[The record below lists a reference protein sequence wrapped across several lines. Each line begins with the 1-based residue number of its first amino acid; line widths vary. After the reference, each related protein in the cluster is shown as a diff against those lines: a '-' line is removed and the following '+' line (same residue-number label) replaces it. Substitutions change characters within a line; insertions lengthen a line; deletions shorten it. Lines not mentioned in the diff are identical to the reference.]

1 LSIVRRPDFSRRGF
15 LARAGLG
22 LLAAGAAVAGVDAL
36 GTGQAWAKAAVAAKL
51 SDQDKADVARIE
63 AYLNG
68 ITTMQA
74 KFQQFSAN
82 QGLVFGTIYVRRPGF
97 LRVQYD
103 PPSQVLLVADSI
115 AISYYDAELNQL
127 NQAPLN
133 LSPLWF
139 LLRAHVSLGGDVTVT
154 SFQRGPNAFQI
165 GLVQT
170 DEPDAGTVTLVLGD
184 KPLELQQWTITD
196 AKGQEVRVG
205 LYDAQFG
212 LPLEN
217 KLFRTPEKKS
227 KPRTN

>member
-1 LSIVRRPDFSRRGF
+1 LQRYDFSRRS
-15 LARAGLG
+15 LVRAGLG
-22 LLAAGAAVAGVDAL
+22 LLASATVLGAVPSS
-36 GTGQAWAKAAVAAKL
+36 AWAKKVKAAAL

-63 AYLNG
+63 TYLNG

-82 QGLVFGTIYVRRPGF
+82 GGLVMGNIYVRRPGF

-115 AISYYDAELNQL
+115 AISYYDGELNQL
-127 NQAPLN
+127 NQAPLG

-139 LLRAHVSLGGDVTVT
+139 LLREHVALGGDVTVT

-165 GLVQT
+165 GIVQT

-184 KPLELQQWTITD
+184 KPLELQQWTIVD
-196 AKGQEVRVG
+196 DKGQEVRVG
-205 LYDAQFG
+205 LYNAEFG
-212 LPLEN
+212 MKLDN
-217 KLFRTPEKKS
+217 ALFRTPEKK
-227 KPRTN
+227 KKRN

>member
-1 LSIVRRPDFSRRGF
+1 MRGGSGV
-15 LARAGLG
+15 LM
-22 LLAAGAAVAGVDAL
+22 AGAASLIL
-36 GTGQAWAKAAVAAKL
+36 GAPAWAKKIQAAAL
-51 SDQDKADVARIE
+51 TDQDKADIARIE

-74 KFQQFSAN
+74 KFQQVSPSN
-82 QGLVFGTIYVRRPGF
+82 GQIDFGMIYVRRPGF

-103 PPSQVLLVADSI
+103 APRQDILVADSI

-139 LLRAHVSLGGDVTVT
+139 LLRDNVKLGGDVTVT

-165 GLVQT
+165 GIVQT
-170 DEPDAGTVTLVLGD
+170 DEPDAGTVTMVLGD
-184 KPLELQQWTITD
+184 KPLELQQWTIVD
-196 AKGQEVRVG
+196 QKGQEVRVA

-212 LPLEN
+212 LKLEN
-217 KLFRTPEKKS
+217 SLFRTPEKS
-227 KPRTN
+227 RRTATAAS

>member
-1 LSIVRRPDFSRRGF
+1 M
-15 LARAGLG
+15 RAGLG
-22 LLAAGAAVAGVDAL
+22 ALASAAAL
-36 GTGQAWAKAAVAAKL
+36 STAASSAWAKKVKAIAL

-74 KFQQFSAN
+74 KFQQVSGDGGTA
-82 QGLVFGTIYVRRPGF
+82 FGTIYVRRPGF
-97 LRVQYD
+97 MRVQYD

-115 AISYYDAELNQL
+115 AISYYDGELNQL
-127 NQAPLN
+127 NQAPLG

-139 LLRAHVSLGGDVTVT
+139 LLREHVTLGGDVTVT
-154 SFQRGPNAFQI
+154 AFDRGPNVFQI

-184 KPLELQQWTITD
+184 KPLELQQWTIVD
-196 AKGQEVRVG
+196 DKGQAVRVG

-212 LPLEN
+212 MKLEN
-217 KLFRTPEKKS
+217 ALFKTPEKK
-227 KPRTN
+227 KKRN